1 MTSMFI
7 TDAPL
12 WVILR
17 MALVPYLSLDIYLKG
32 QMTPN
37 WKLKLQLSYSFRCL
51 IRSVVLI
58 LKLCSSTDRVNYG
71 SYSEIIFVSLYF
83 LVIVLMPISPTRL

>member
-1 MTSMFI
+1 MTSVFI

-17 MALVPYLSLDIYLKG
+17 MALVPYLSLEIYLKG

-58 LKLCSSTDRVNYG
+58 LKLCSSTDRINYG
-71 SYSEIIFVSLYF
+71 SYSNCDCICVIIFFGKFTHAFFPS
-83 LVIVLMPISPTRL
+83 